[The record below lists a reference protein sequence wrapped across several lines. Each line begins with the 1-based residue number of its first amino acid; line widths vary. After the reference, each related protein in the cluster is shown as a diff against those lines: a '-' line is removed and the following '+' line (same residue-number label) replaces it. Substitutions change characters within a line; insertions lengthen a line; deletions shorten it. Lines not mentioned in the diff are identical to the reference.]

1 MIQANEG
8 TIKEKLFPA
17 FREDLPE
24 SVKKSLYQ
32 TFVETDRFM
41 LNLLLLHWVVAST
54 LTAFSYG
61 TYLLGFI
68 GGGLI
73 YGVARLVF
81 SINPGSAIS
90 RSVMGVAFMG
100 FSLIFIQQHMG
111 RIEMHF
117 HIFVAIAFLLRY
129 KDITPLIA
137 AAAATA
143 LHHGLFNIAQDMEMA
158 IAGTPIMIFD
168 YGCGWDIVALH
179 ATFVVVEVVAFS
191 LISLS
196 LTREY
201 IRNAEVFTIMDQLG
215 DSVMHTSQAADF
227 ISSSGQELAINAAD
241 NAQAVE
247 KSNRSIDEMSGVI
260 GQLNEKTTGAREKMV
275 LVSKKSEQ
283 MNRSMASVRDSSQ
296 NISGIVATIDGI
308 ASQTNM
314 LALNAAIEAARA
326 GEAGAGFTVVTEEVR
341 RLAQQTA
348 MAANEIGSLI
358 DSNSEKA
365 EEGATMSTEILNQIK
380 DLDGWLEEVCSVSES
395 QTGKLNELKGIIS
408 EISSTTESTAD
419 NAERNAATAEELQSQ
434 VHLLQEAIDEINE
447 TVALN
452 MGEDSG
458 SGKQYDSE
466 QRRDVRPVNGVATGN
481 GQPKHEAIYIH
492 DYNNGVKTKI
502 GFKK

>member
-17 FREDLPE
+17 FREDLSE
-24 SVKKSLYQ
+24 SVKKSLHQ
-32 TFVETDRFM
+32 TFMETDRFM
-41 LNLLLLHWVVAST
+41 LNLLLLHWTVAST
-54 LTAFSYG
+54 LTAFSYD
-61 TYLLGFI
+61 TYLLGFT

-81 SINPGSAIS
+81 FLNPGTVLS

-100 FSLIFIQQHMG
+100 FSLIFIQQHLG

-143 LHHGLFNIAQDMEMA
+143 LHHGLFNFAQDMEMA

-227 ISSSGQELAINAAD
+227 ISKSGQELAINAAD

-247 KSNRSIDEMSGVI
+247 KSNRSIDEMRVVI
-260 GQLNEKTTGAREKMV
+260 GQLNEKTTGAREKMGI
-275 LVSKKSEQ
+275 VSKKSVQ

-348 MAANEIGSLI
+348 RAANEIGSLI

-365 EEGATMSTEILNQIK
+365 EEGASMSEEILQQIR

-395 QTGKLNELKGIIS
+395 QTGKLNELRGIIS
-408 EISSTTESTAD
+408 EISSTTENTAD

-434 VHLLQEAIDEINE
+434 VHLLQDAIDDINE
-447 TVALN
+447 TVAQNL
-452 MGEDSG
+452 GEAAETEKMPETAYSG
-458 SGKQYDSE
+458 EFRTVNRFANSNGTRKGKAISI
-466 QRRDVRPVNGVATGN
+466 NG
-481 GQPKHEAIYIH
+481 HR
-492 DYNNGVKTKI
+492 NGVKTGNGLK
-502 GFKK
+502 